1 MSNPFTLQNE
11 IDIYH
16 QEPAWKRVKQSSFS
30 DEIQN
35 TLFPSLDS
43 AELDQVHAN
52 QNLSDDAYYPT
63 DTTLNLYRT

>member
-16 QEPAWKRVKQSSFS
+16 LEPAWKRVKQSSFS

-35 TLFPSLDS
+35 TLFPSLDP
-43 AELDQVHAN
+43 AELDQAHAN
-52 QNLSDDAYYPT
+52 QNLSDGFYWPT
-63 DTTLNLYRT
+63 DSTLNLLPP